1 MAKLTLELDDGL
13 VQILR
18 ELREPAQD
26 AVRELIILEL
36 HRRHLISL
44 GRAAQAL
51 GMPLLEY
58 IQYSGSLGIPYLDY
72 DDEELDREFAAA
84 KEIAARVKA

>member
-1 MAKLTLELDDGL
+1 MGQLTLELDEGL
-13 VQILR
+13 LSILR
-18 ELREPAQD
+18 DLREPAQD
-26 AVRELIILEL
+26 AARELIVIEL

-44 GRAAQAL
+44 SRAAQVL
-51 GMPLLEY
+51 GMPLLDY